1 MYCMF
6 LELDFLY
13 TINCAKIP
21 SAVNRL
27 LHKDFSIKNNVWQCE
42 NGLLIKYSQVHI
54 ALPLYNS
61 FEVHSKQNRYL
72 MNTV

>member
-1 MYCMF
+1 MYWMF

-21 SAVNRL
+21 TAVNRL
-27 LHKDFSIKNNVWQCE
+27 LHKDFFDKNNVWQCG
-42 NGLLIKYSQVHI
+42 NGLLIKYSQVHTV
-54 ALPLYNS
+54 LPFNNS
-61 FEVHSKQNRYL
+61 FEVHSKQNKYL

>member
-27 LHKDFSIKNNVWQCE
+27 FDKNNVWQCE

-54 ALPLYNS
+54 ALPFKNS
-61 FEVHSKQNRYL
+61 FEVHSKQNKYL